1 MHSPNPP
8 PTTMPTSASTAA
20 EEAVYR
26 KIASR
31 IIPVLFIS
39 YIAAY
44 LDRVNVGFAKLQMQT
59 DLPQINDAVFG
70 LGAGIFFL
78 GYFVFEV
85 PSNILLAKIGAR
97 IWIARIMVTW
107 GIISASMV
115 FVNSALVFY
124 VLRFLLG
131 VAEAGFF
138 PGIILYLTYWFP
150 SRRRGETVALFM
162 LAIAL
167 TGVIGAPLS
176 GWILHQFSGSGWMNG
191 WRMLY
196 LFEGLPSI
204 LLGLAIPF
212 LLSNSVRSA
221 GWLTEEE
228 KRLVERN
235 LAAEETHKEHMT
247 LIEIL
252 YEPRLLLYAA
262 LYFCCVFGLYGTGFW
277 IPQLIKNTGVADPW
291 YVGLLTAIPYGF
303 GAVAMV
309 LLGKNSDRTG
319 ERRLHF
325 AAAGFLGAVGIV
337 ISNLFKENT
346 LLSMIGLTLATMGIL
361 ATFPLFWPMPTALLA
376 GTAAAAGIAWINSL
390 GNLAGFFG
398 PSIVGWFNQVTKRS
412 DYGLY
417 VVAGFL
423 VAGANLALL
432 FSPRK
437 FDADAPKRRDD
448 SACLPALDSSNVT
461 VRKKNL

>member
-1 MHSPNPP
+1 MPSPE
-8 PTTMPTSASTAA
+8 SAAT

-26 KIASR
+26 KVALR
-31 IIPVLFIS
+31 IIPVLFAS

-59 DLPQINDAVFG
+59 DLPEITDTVFG

-78 GYFVFEV
+78 GYFVFEI
-85 PSNILLAKIGAR
+85 PSNLLMSKVGAR

-107 GIISASMV
+107 GIISAAMV
-115 FVNSALVFY
+115 FVNSAHMFY
-124 VLRFLLG
+124 ALRLLLG
-131 VAEAGFF
+131 FAEAGFF

-150 SRRRGETVALFM
+150 SRRRGEMVALFM

-167 TGVIGAPLS
+167 TGVIGGPIS

-196 LFEGLPSI
+196 VLEGLPSI
-204 LLGLAIPF
+204 VLGLAMPF
-212 LLSNSVRSA
+212 LLSNNVRSA
-221 GWLTEEE
+221 GWLTEAE
-228 KRLVERN
+228 KRIIERS
-235 LAAEETHKEHMT
+235 LTAEEAHKEQMT

-252 YEPRLLLYAA
+252 YNPRLLLFAA
-262 LYFCCVFGLYGTGFW
+262 IYFCCVFGLYGTGFW
-277 IPQLIKNTGVADPW
+277 IPQLIKNTGVKDPL

-303 GAVAMV
+303 GAAAMV
-309 LLGKNSDRTG
+309 FLGRNSDRSA
-319 ERRLHF
+319 ERRLNF
-325 AAAGFLGAVGIV
+325 ASAAFFGAAGIV
-337 ISNLFKENT
+337 ISNLFKEST
-346 LLSMIGLTLATMGIL
+346 LVAMIGLTIATMGIL
-361 ATFPLFWPMPTALLA
+361 ATFPLFWPMPTAVLA

-398 PSIVGWFNQVTKRS
+398 PSIVGWFSDATKRS

-423 VAGANLALL
+423 LAGGILALL
-432 FSPRK
+432 FMPRK
-437 FDADAPKRRDD
+437 FGADSPEV
-448 SACLPALDSSNVT
+448 N
-461 VRKKNL
+461 